1 MEIKISDM
9 RKLTITA
16 SIIFF
21 VNILCYSQV
30 DTSEYNKYVREQQ
43 QEFQDYK
50 DKVAQEYKDFI
61 NDEKDWIKLTT
72 GKDVDVEVVR
82 EENST
87 GTDKP
92 NYVVEVKEDIVAK
105 DNAIEKEEIISYIF
119 PLKDNFRVSSK
130 FGYRIHP
137 VNKIKKFHYGVD
149 LACSKGTAIYAVAD
163 GKITRSNFA
172 NGYGNFIIIRH
183 NNGIVTAYG
192 HLNNSNVEKGQLV
205 KKGDVIGYVGSTG
218 RSTGP
223 HLHFEVIKNSKK
235 VNPANIFASLK
246 K

>member
-1 MEIKISDM
+1 M
-9 RKLTITA
+9 RKIAITA

-21 VNILCYSQV
+21 VNILSYSQV

-43 QEFQDYK
+43 QDYQDYQ
-50 DKVAQEYKDFI
+50 DMIAQEYKDFV
-61 NDEKDWIKLTT
+61 NDEKDWIKYTT
-72 GKDVDVEVVR
+72 GKDVEVEVVLD
-82 EENST
+82 EENTS
-87 GTDKP
+87 TDKP
-92 NYVVEVKEDIVAK
+92 EYVVEVKEDIVAK
-105 DNAIEKEEIISYIF
+105 KNAIKEEDIVSYIF

-137 VNKIKKFHYGVD
+137 VKNIKKFHYGID
-149 LACSKGTAIYAVAD
+149 LACPKGTIIYAVTD
-163 GKITRSNFA
+163 GKVARSNFA
-172 NGYGNFIIIRH
+172 NGYGNYIIINH
-183 NNGIVTAYG
+183 SNGVTTAYA
-192 HLNNSNVEKGQLV
+192 HLNTRNVKNGDYV

-235 VNPANIFASLK
+235 VNPAIVFPTFK